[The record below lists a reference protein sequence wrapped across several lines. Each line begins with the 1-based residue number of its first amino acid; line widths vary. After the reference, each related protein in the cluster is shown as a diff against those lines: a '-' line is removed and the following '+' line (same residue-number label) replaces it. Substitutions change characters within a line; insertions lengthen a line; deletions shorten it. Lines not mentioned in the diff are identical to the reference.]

1 LTRQQLEHVIRAAAD
16 IVGGDEIVIIGSQA
30 ILGEI
35 PNAPAALLVSQE
47 ADIYPRNDPSRADEI
62 DGAIG
67 DGSRF
72 HETYGYYAH
81 GVGPETAKGPSGWA
95 QRLIRV
101 TVRVRRGS
109 DAVGWCM
116 ERHDIVLAK
125 CVAGRERD
133 WTYAEEALRYRLVD
147 PEQLLRRSNDL
158 PLPARRVL
166 AVQRWLRAASA
177 RCG

>member
-1 LTRQQLEHVIRAAAD
+1 VTREQLEHVIRAAAD

-30 ILGEI
+30 ILGEL
-35 PNAPAALLVSQE
+35 PNAPAVLLVSQE

-81 GVGPETAKGPSGWA
+81 GVGPETARGPSGWE

-101 TVRVRRGS
+101 TARVRRGS

-125 CVAGRERD
+125 CVAGRDRD
-133 WTYAEEALRYRLVD
+133 WTYAEDTLRHRLVD